1 MIRNNLY
8 LTIFLLLISCSP
20 SPIENPYIIV
30 LGTTQDGGAPQ
41 AGCNKKCC
49 INRWS
54 NPKKE
59 FFVTSLGIV
68 DPNSNEAWMIEATPD
83 FPRQYN
89 QLTIENKIKGIFIT
103 HAHIGHYS
111 GLMHLG
117 RETMGYKNMPLYTAP
132 KMTKYLQTNGP
143 WSQLIDLNNVKINKL
158 KENKEIILNKRLTIK
173 PFKVP
178 HRDEFSET
186 VGFQIN
192 GPSKSLIFI
201 PDIDKWNKWDIDVLG
216 TIKENDYAL
225 LDGTFYNEGE
235 LPGRNMSE
243 IPHPFII
250 ESIEYFKE
258 IKDRVDINF
267 IHFNHTNPLLDPAAD
282 KRKKLKEQGYGATTI
297 NQRFEL

>member
-89 QLTIENKIKGIFIT
+89 QLTTENKIKGIFIT

>member
-83 FPRQYN
+83 FPRQHN

>member
-83 FPRQYN
+83 FPRQHN
-89 QLTIENKIKGIFIT
+89 QLTTENKIKGIFIT

-132 KMTKYLQTNGP
+132 KMTKFLQTNGP
-143 WSQLIDLNNVKINKL
+143 WSQLIDLNNVKINKI